1 MRLFPLCCALLF
13 LAMFKP
19 LPVGAAGALEFV
31 WEDRFSQ
38 REQKRLTAWIEET
51 TKALESLVGP
61 FPMPIR
67 IHFYR
72 REGAGE
78 PVPWAHT
85 WRSLPQ
91 SVHFYVDPAFSL
103 RAFRHD
109 WTAPHEISHL
119 ILPYLGQRHAWFAE
133 GFASFMQYPVM
144 QAMGVLSA
152 DDARQRLQHNLAR
165 ARRDYRHHRTP
176 FARAAPK
183 LRREGRYPT
192 LYWGGAAYFLQV
204 DAALARQGTD
214 LPAVLADYLAC
225 CRRPHDRLD
234 RLVRDLDRLSGGEA
248 FRTGLARF
256 QSEPGFPEAP
266 RLAYDITR

>member
-1 MRLFPLCCALLF
+1 MRLFPLCYALLF
-13 LAMFKP
+13 LAMFQS
-19 LPVGAAGALEFV
+19 LPVGASGTLEFV

-38 REQKRLTAWIEET
+38 RERARLTAWIEET
-51 TKALESLVGP
+51 TNAVESLVGP

-67 IHFYR
+67 VHFYR
-72 REGAGE
+72 RDGAGE

-85 WRSLPQ
+85 WRGHPQ
-91 SVHFYVDPAFSL
+91 SVHFHVDPAYSM

-133 GFASFMQYPVM
+133 GFASFLQYPVM

-152 DDARQRLQHNLAR
+152 DEAQQRLQRNLAR
-165 ARRDYRHHRTP
+165 ARLDYRHHRTP
-176 FARAAPK
+176 FARAAPE

-192 LYWGGAAYFLQV
+192 LYWGGSVYFLQV
-204 DAALARQGTD
+204 DTELNRRGTD

-225 CRRPHDRLD
+225 CRQPHDSLNRL
-234 RLVRDLDRLSGGEA
+234 LRDLDRLSGSKA
-248 FRTGLARF
+248 FGASLARF
-256 QSEPGFPEAP
+256 QSEPGFPELP
-266 RLAYDITR
+266 